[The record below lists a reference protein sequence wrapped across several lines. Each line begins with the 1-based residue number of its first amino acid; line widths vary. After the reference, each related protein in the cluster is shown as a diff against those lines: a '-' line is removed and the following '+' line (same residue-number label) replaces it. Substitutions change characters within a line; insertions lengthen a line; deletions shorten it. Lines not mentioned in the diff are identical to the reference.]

1 MAAIKSDVFLES
13 MLKNGFP
20 TDISSKIYDWYKK
33 NGIIE
38 QHAEIQDGLITASVV
53 LSHTSM
59 TEMKQH
65 EIARYIGD
73 NLLAQISNRIKQ
85 SNKIEIIR
93 RDFNAWNETVYE
105 GKLHVF
111 TTEEL
116 KQHDQ
121 DIIEEFCSR
130 KD

>member
-1 MAAIKSDVFLES
+1 MAAIKSDVFLEAL
-13 MLKNGFP
+13 LKNGFT
-20 TDISSKIYDWYKK
+20 TDTSSKIYDWYKR
-33 NGIIE
+33 NNIIE

-59 TEMKQH
+59 TEMNRH
-65 EIARYIGD
+65 EVANYIGD

-93 RDFNAWNETVYE
+93 KDFNAWNETVYE